1 MDINSTITLNDGVKI
16 PVIGLGTWLSE
27 PGEVK
32 MATEVAIKEG
42 FRHVDCAAIYK
53 NEKVVNID
61 VYKSTFILCMFRS
74 CLGGWGWHPCLW
86 DRQGGYLRDREAL
99 EQQASS

>member
-53 NEKVVNID
+53 NEKVVRLHYFHPLI
-61 VYKSTFILCMFRS
+61 VAIMCRRLGMVSAPQGWPGRRS
-74 CLGGWGWHPCLW
+74 
-86 DRQGGYLRDREAL
+86 
-99 EQQASS
+99 S

>member
-42 FRHVDCAAIYK
+42 FIHVDCAAIYK
-53 NEKVVNID
+53 NEKVVRLHYFHPLI
-61 VYKSTFILCMFRS
+61 VAIMCRRLGMVSAPQGWPGRRS
-74 CLGGWGWHPCLW
+74 
-86 DRQGGYLRDREAL
+86 
-99 EQQASS
+99 S

>member
-53 NEKVVNID
+53 NEKVVDD
-61 VYKSTFILCMFRS
+61 VVHKSTFT
-74 CLGGWGWHPCLW
+74 P
-86 DRQGGYLRDREAL
+86 
-99 EQQASS
+99 

>member
-1 MDINSTITLNDGVKI
+1 MPIPAMDINSTITLNDGVKI

-32 MATEVAIKEG
+32 TATEIAIREG

-53 NEKVVNID
+53 NEKVV
-61 VYKSTFILCMFRS
+61 VV
-74 CLGGWGWHPCLW
+74 
-86 DRQGGYLRDREAL
+86 
-99 EQQASS
+99 